1 MNEVEDLAHDAMRRV
16 EILHSLIEAMH
27 KNVSALMQFVPDGVT
42 AGHDLVL
49 YQSFEVMEMTRNLVA
64 AIPDKAP

>member
-49 YQSFEVMEMTRNLVA
+49 YQSFEAMEMMRNLVA
-64 AIPDKAP
+64 AIPDNAT